1 MNTKR
6 IKSNQQAV
14 STGWL
19 ADCGFGVGGVW
30 VGVRGGAVHTPTHT
44 HLFTKEVL
52 QFVQTVL
59 THRRG
64 VPVTN
69 NVAMSQH

>member
-1 MNTKR
+1 MNIKQ

-19 ADCGFGVGGVW
+19 ADCGFGVGGW
-30 VGVRGGAVHTPTHT
+30 GLGWGGCALHTPTHT

-59 THRRG
+59 THR
-64 VPVTN
+64 
-69 NVAMSQH
+69 